1 MPYQRLDK
9 VAVDGKEKVGR
20 EGLDVSAMEA
30 MLYEIRRPPPKKGIL
45 FRNGK
50 CDAQRIK
57 KRANEVTVYHRELE
71 QIGKKRKEW
80 MSLFVPPRKS

>member
-1 MPYQRLDK
+1 
-9 VAVDGKEKVGR
+9 
-20 EGLDVSAMEA
+20 MET
-30 MLYEIRRPPPKKGIL
+30 PPKKGIL

>member
-30 MLYEIRRPPPKKGIL
+30 MLYEIQRPPPQKGHTL
-45 FRNGK
+45 P
-50 CDAQRIK
+50 
-57 KRANEVTVYHRELE
+57 
-71 QIGKKRKEW
+71 EW
-80 MSLFVPPRKS
+80 KM

>member
-30 MLYEIRRPPPKKGIL
+30 RG
-45 FRNGK
+45 
-50 CDAQRIK
+50 
-57 KRANEVTVYHRELE
+57 E
-71 QIGKKRKEW
+71 QKNR
-80 MSLFVPPRKS
+80 VPGPGPGPG